1 MDKQVSI
8 KNNKVI
14 VDTILKAFDNKPTE
28 QEIEN
33 AKIECCKFLDINGID
48 NGETYL
54 QYDKSINSWLLRIK
68 TDDEPKLD

>member
-28 QEIEN
+28 QEMEH
-33 AKIECCKFLDINGID
+33 AKVECQELLGIRYYD
-48 NGETYL
+48 SGETYL

-68 TDDEPKLD
+68 THDEPKLD